1 MQIQPRAVQLLG
13 HPQRL
18 LRGPQQLL
26 GAVRVGQRPG
36 DVAGH
41 RGERRAGL
49 DQGVDVLLGPVPDLD
64 LEPEVGDPPDPL
76 LERQVGEHHL
86 GRDGQPVGAA
96 GVDRSGHLATSAIRT
111 GRPAR
116 TDSAAARAMAS
127 AARASSP
134 PTGAGPPARTASTNA
149 ASSATYATARS
160 SWSLRAVSTARPAGP
175 ANTMPLRRP
184 SPIVA
189 IPPEPNTSPRTS
201 YPYVASKQA
210 SATPTAP
217 LSNRTVT
224 TAVSSRPRSRQSGST
239 SASATAYTSTASA
252 PGLRN
257 RSVSK
262 SWINVSLKIV
272 SGATR
277 EGSKPPGSRVTD
289 RTNRGMPSV
298 PLSSSARAAA
308 QSGANRR
315 LNPICSTTPAARA
328 ASIAR
333 SMSARLSAAGFSQ
346 NTALPAPAAA
356 TISSAWN
363 RDGAAMTTASTA
375 GSANACAASVYAE
388 SAPSVPAS
396 FSAAPGIGSA
406 IAVSRA
412 AGSRCPSVAP

>member
-1 MQIQPRAVQLLG
+1 MHVQPRAVELIG

-18 LRGPQQLL
+18 LGGAQQFL
-26 GAVRVGQRPG
+26 GGVRVGQRPA

-41 RGERRAGL
+41 RGERGPGL

-64 LEPEVGDPPDPL
+64 LEPAVGDPPDPL

-116 TDSAAARAMAS
+116 THSAAARAMAS

-160 SWSLRAVSTARPAGP
+160 SWSLRAVSAHRPAAP
-175 ANTMPLRRP
+175 EKTMPVRRP

-217 LSNRTVT
+217 FSNRTVT

-252 PGLRN
+252 PGFRN
-257 RSVSK
+257 RSASK
-262 SWINVSLKIV
+262 SWISVSLKIV

-277 EGSKPPGSRVTD
+277 EGSNPPGSRVTE
-289 RTNRGMPSV
+289 RSSRGVPSV
-298 PLSSSARAAA
+298 PSSSSTRAAA
-308 QSGANRR
+308 QSGAKRR
-315 LNPICSTTPAARA
+315 LNPTCSTTPAART
-328 ASIAR
+328 ASMAR
-333 SMSARLSAAGFSQ
+333 SRSASDSAAGFSQ
-346 NTALPAPAAA
+346 NTAFPAPAAA
-356 TISSAWN
+356 TI
-363 RDGAAMTTASTA
+363 
-375 GSANACAASVYAE
+375 
-388 SAPSVPAS
+388 
-396 FSAAPGIGSA
+396 
-406 IAVSRA
+406 
-412 AGSRCPSVAP
+412 